1 MTPAGSTSWL
11 LDVTPGANH
20 SLVEEAL
27 AYPRVVITLIT
38 LTFTVLVSHET
49 AWPPTCT
56 SLTICT
62 THLQQ
67 PNHPCHPA
75 YHFS

>member
-20 SLVEEAL
+20 SLVEEEL
-27 AYPRVVITLIT
+27 AYPRVVTTLIT
-38 LTFTVLVSHET
+38 VTFTVLVSHEP

-56 SLTICT
+56 SLTI
-62 THLQQ
+62 
-67 PNHPCHPA
+67 
-75 YHFS
+75 